1 VEVAG
6 RVRLGRKQ
14 EIFSRC
20 LAQLLVFA
28 HSRGYEV
35 RVGEVERSAA
45 EATRQG
51 FKRSLHMS
59 RLAADL
65 HLFRDGKYLSAT
77 RDHRE
82 LGEFWESLSA
92 EWDGE
97 AVKCCWGG
105 RFSDGNHYSVMH
117 RGVK

>member
-1 VEVAG
+1 M
-6 RVRLGRKQ
+6 RLGRKQ

-35 RVGEVERSAA
+35 RIGEVERSLDEA
-45 EATRQG
+45 ERLGFGDSNHTR
-51 FKRSLHMS
+51 

-65 HLFRDGKYLSAT
+65 HLFRDGKYLSST
-77 RDHRE
+77 RSHRE
-82 LGEFWESLSA
+82 LGEFWEGLSA

-97 AVKCCWGG
+97 LVECCWGG
-105 RFSDGNHYSVMH
+105 HFSDGNHYSLSH

>member
-1 VEVAG
+1 
-6 RVRLGRKQ
+6 VRLGRKQ

-35 RVGEVERSAA
+35 RVGEVERSREEA
-45 EATRQG
+45 ERKGFADSNHTR
-51 FKRSLHMS
+51 

-65 HLFRDGKYLSAT
+65 HLFRSGAYLAET
-77 RDHRE
+77 DDHLE
-82 LGEFWESLSA
+82 LGAFWESLSG

-97 AVKCCWGG
+97 LVECCWGG
-105 RFSDGNHYSVMH
+105 HFSDGNHYSVEH
-117 RGVK
+117 QGVK

>member
-1 VEVAG
+1 M
-6 RVRLGRKQ
+6 RLGRKQ

-35 RVGEVERSAA
+35 RVGEVERSPA
-45 EATRQG
+45 EAARLGFESSNHTR
-51 FKRSLHMS
+51 

-65 HLFRDGKYLSAT
+65 HLFRDGRYLSAT

-82 LGEFWESLSA
+82 LGEFWEGLSG

-97 AVKCCWGG
+97 PVECCWGG
-105 RFSDGNHYSVMH
+105 RFSDGNHYSLLH

>member
-1 VEVAG
+1 M
-6 RVRLGRKQ
+6 RLGRKQ

-20 LAQLLVFA
+20 LALLLVFA
-28 HSRGYEV
+28 HRRGYEV
-35 RVGEVERSAA
+35 RVGEVERGKA
-45 EATRQG
+45 EAARLGFAGSNHTR
-51 FKRSLHMS
+51 

-82 LGEFWESLSA
+82 LGEFWESLSGS
-92 EWDGE
+92 WDGE
-97 AVKCCWGG
+97 PVECCWGG
-105 RFSDGNHYSVMH
+105 RFSDGNHYSLLH